1 MSFRENI
8 ALNINTRLKELKI
21 TQKTF
26 AEKLNIKQAT
36 VSKWVS
42 GTQVPDIDLIPAVCK
57 ELGLT
62 LNQLFGIDDANSD
75 TLKAM
80 KLYKAYIEHPD
91 VRGSVDILLE
101 LKKDR

>member
-42 GTQVPDIDLIPAVCK
+42 GTQVTDIDLIPAVCK

-62 LNQLFGIDDANSD
+62 LNELFGIDDANSD
-75 TLKAM
+75 TLEAM

>member
-62 LNQLFGIDDANSD
+62 LNELFGIDDANND
-75 TLKAM
+75 TLEAM
-80 KLYKAYIEHPD
+80 KLYTADIEHPD